1 MSERR
6 NALGKGLEQL
16 FSDDSMTFEEL
27 ETTLQRKNI
36 NEIKLD
42 EAAADLDLVSSV
54 HKQVVEG
61 Q

>member
-27 ETTLQRKNI
+27 I
-36 NEIKLD
+36 GEICNGI
-42 EAAADLDLVSSV
+42 DLIFICKRSILFI
-54 HKQVVEG
+54 Q
-61 Q
+61 